1 MKKDKIL
8 VVLLLAKVAASGTTK
23 TSIKNTSQ
31 LGYKITINNIIMGLI
46 ILFGLLGLFGV
57 AYYIYDTYNEKKIE
71 KQFK

>member
-1 MKKDKIL
+1 MKEI
-8 VVLLLAKVAASGTTK
+8 AKLK
-23 TSIKNTSQ
+23 
-31 LGYKITINNIIMGLI
+31 IIMGLI